1 MEVDRTDERDVGDSR
16 PLSFLFFLLH
26 PGYIRYFSPV
36 LCLLAERG
44 HRVHLAFSW
53 PEKDPG
59 DGKLLQQL
67 LESQPAITAGPA
79 PHRERRDGWRAV
91 ALLTRSM
98 TDLARYSHPRYRDA
112 PALRA
117 RIRRRF
123 SAVVDEAPGLNEAAR
138 RICRLLVRFA
148 SSPASAARAD
158 GMVGALAAVE
168 RALPS
173 ARAVDAYLAARRPD
187 AVIASPVIDFA
198 STQVEALK
206 SARSLGIP
214 SGVAVASW
222 DNLTGKGLLRVVP
235 DRVFV
240 WNAAQRREAAE
251 MHRIPAERVVVTGA
265 PKFDEWFARRP
276 SPQSDFTERIGL
288 PQGDYLL
295 YVCSSSFIAPNEVDF
310 VREWLGGVRAGDD
323 VLASIGVLV
332 RPHPQNARQWRG
344 VSFAGL
350 GPVVVW
356 PSGGAQPDAGA
367 ARADFFDSLVHSRA
381 VVGVNTSAM
390 IEAAIVGKPVLSV
403 LSGQFSGTQE
413 GTLHFRYLLHEND
426 GFVHVAH
433 GLDEHVEQLREAI
446 AGGSERADGFI
457 ERFVRPLGRDVAAAP
472 VLASACEQLARSKPL
487 DPRRESAAT
496 YALRGLLTPLAFAAR
511 AMARRG
517 AERATSASLR
527 E

>member
-1 MEVDRTDERDVGDSR
+1 VDPTNERDVGDSR
-16 PLSFLFFLLH
+16 PLSFIFFLLH
-26 PGYIRYFSPV
+26 PGYIRYFSPALNV
-36 LCLLAERG
+36 LTQRG

-67 LESQPAITAGPA
+67 LENQPAITAGPA
-79 PHRERRDGWRAV
+79 PQRERRDGWRAV

-98 TDLARYSHPRYRDA
+98 TDLARYSHPRYREA

-123 SAVVDEAPGLNEAAR
+123 SAVVDDAPGLNEVAR
-138 RICRLLVRFA
+138 GICRLLIRFTSA
-148 SSPASAARAD
+148 PASAARAD
-158 GMVGALAAVE
+158 GIVGVLAAVE
-168 RALPS
+168 RAVPT
-173 ARAVDAYLAARRPD
+173 ARTVDEYLAAMRPD

-214 SGVAVASW
+214 SGIAVASW
-222 DNLTGKGLLRVVP
+222 DNLTGKGLLRAVP

-240 WNAAQRREAAE
+240 WNDAQRREAAE
-251 MHRIPAERVVVTGA
+251 MHRIPSERIVVTGA

-288 PQGDYLL
+288 PLGGYLL
-295 YVCSSSFIAPNEVDF
+295 YVCSSSFIAPDEVDF
-310 VREWLGGVRAGDD
+310 VREWLAAVRAGDEL
-323 VLASIGVLV
+323 LASIGVLV
-332 RPHPQNARQWRG
+332 RPHPQNARQWKG
-344 VSFAGL
+344 VTFEGM

-356 PSGGAQPDAGA
+356 PSGGAQPDTGT
-367 ARADFFDSLVHSRA
+367 ARADFFDSLAHSTA

-403 LSGQFSGTQE
+403 LSDRFSGTQE

-426 GFVHVAH
+426 GFVHVARR
-433 GLDEHVEQLREAI
+433 LDEHVDQLREAI
-446 AGGSERADGFI
+446 AGGSERADRFI

-472 VLASACEQLARSKPL
+472 VLASACEQLARSRPL
-487 DPRRESAAT
+487 DPRSQSTAT
-496 YALRGLLTPLAFAAR
+496 YALRALLTPMAIAAR

-517 AERATSASLR
+517 GERASSASLR